1 MILITMKNFTSIE
14 IQPLLQEAN
23 ESMTK
28 INHLIECV
36 FAVSEKEI
44 YEKISKLGEVMKTYL
59 AHAQSIETEF
69 INHDPVVTPNEIIDE
84 STLS

>member
-1 MILITMKNFTSIE
+1 MIFITMKNLTSIE

-28 INHLIECV
+28 INHITECV
-36 FAVSEKEI
+36 FAISEKEI
-44 YEKISKLGEVMKTYL
+44 SEKIIQLGEIMKTYL
-59 AHAQSIETEF
+59 AHAQCIETEF
-69 INHDPVVTPNEIIDE
+69 INPDPVTTSNEIIDE